1 MWGACERSGKRFF
14 LGELPRRFLARSRL
28 QAASAAALKTT
39 SLVILLDGVRA
50 RLLLAGAAAAALI
63 GVVAVVFV
71 AAAPEESAM
80 PSEPLRRSPAP
91 APAGILAPPSVPTG
105 DTRAGAEVF
114 VAAGFGNCHTLLA
127 AGATGTI
134 APALDG
140 RTPSYERFLAQ
151 VTEGGFGMPAYRG
164 QLTKTEIEDVVAFV
178 LDAIAPP

>member
-1 MWGACERSGKRFF
+1 M
-14 LGELPRRFLARSRL
+14 
-28 QAASAAALKTT
+28 
-39 SLVILLDGVRA
+39 ILLDGVRA

-164 QLTKTEIEDVVAFV
+164 QLTETEIEDVVAFV